1 MRAEKIF
8 NLVKCP
14 NSRPWVQPMAI
25 IVMPIQGILEV
36 SEHFNFGGMLIYKMG
51 NNLTILAVK

>member
-1 MRAEKIF
+1 MRAEKVF

-51 NNLTILAVK
+51 NNLTI